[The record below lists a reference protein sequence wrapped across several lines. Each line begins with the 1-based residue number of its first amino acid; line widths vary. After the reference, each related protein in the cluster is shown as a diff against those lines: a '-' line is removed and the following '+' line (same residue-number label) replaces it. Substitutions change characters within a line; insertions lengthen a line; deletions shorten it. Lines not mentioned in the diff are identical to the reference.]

1 MGPMEGGV
9 KMIDYTIL
17 ILFVLLAGTMLAI
30 AKCLVNINEI
40 DKRID
45 EICAEEKRQNKRIE
59 TMEKRELIR
68 QLEQRRDKAYIESK
82 DLFKEW

>member
-1 MGPMEGGV
+1 
-9 KMIDYTIL
+9 MIDYTIL
-17 ILFVLLAGTMLAI
+17 ILFVLLAGTMLAT

-59 TMEKRELIR
+59 NLEKRELIR
-68 QLEQRRDKAYIESK
+68 QLEHRSDKTYIQSK
-82 DLFKEW
+82 DLFKDW

>member
-1 MGPMEGGV
+1 
-9 KMIDYTIL
+9 MIDYTIL
-17 ILFVLLAGTMLAI
+17 ILCVLLACTMLAT
-30 AKCLVNINEI
+30 AKCLIDINKI

-59 TMEKRELIR
+59 NLEKRELIR
-68 QLEQRRDKAYIESK
+68 QLETRRDKAFIEAK

>member
-1 MGPMEGGV
+1 
-9 KMIDYTIL
+9 MIDYSII
-17 ILFVLLAGTMLAI
+17 ILFVLLAGAMLAT

-45 EICAEEKRQNKRIE
+45 EICAEEKRQNKRIDIL
-59 TMEKRELIR
+59 EKRELIR
-68 QLEQRRDKAYIESK
+68 QLEQKRDQTYIRSK

>member
-1 MGPMEGGV
+1 
-9 KMIDYTIL
+9 MIDYSIMIL
-17 ILFVLLAGTMLAI
+17 CALLAGTMLAT
-30 AKCLVNINEI
+30 AKCLIDINKI

-45 EICAEEKRQNKRIE
+45 EIHAEEKRQNKRMDIL
-59 TMEKRELIR
+59 EKRELIR

>member
-1 MGPMEGGV
+1 
-9 KMIDYTIL
+9 MIDYVIM
-17 ILFVLLAGTMLAI
+17 IFCVLLAGAMLAT

-45 EICAEEKRQNKRIE
+45 EICAEEKRQNKRIDIL
-59 TMEKRELIR
+59 EKRELIR
-68 QLEQRRDKAYIESK
+68 QLEQKRDQTYIQPK

>member
-1 MGPMEGGV
+1 
-9 KMIDYTIL
+9 MIDFAIMFL
-17 ILFVLLAGTMLAI
+17 CILLACTMLAT
-30 AKCLVNINEI
+30 AKCLIDINKI

-45 EICAEEKRQNKRIE
+45 EIYDEEKRQNKRIE

-68 QLEQRRDKAYIESK
+68 QLEMRRDKAYIESK